1 VSVAEADD
9 ITPAGVEPIRAA
21 SCQRC
26 PNKLC
31 LTLDVNYSL
40 VQCPCFVAERFLVRI
55 LHTP

>member
-31 LTLDVNYSL
+31 LTLDVHYSHGSMSL
-40 VQCPCFVAERFLVRI
+40 FVAERFLVRI
-55 LHTP
+55 LHTT